1 MSGINFQP
9 TFIVQLGANS
19 SQHRVVVSAPSKGAP
34 FTIAAGDGTTNGR
47 VFAPQIGE
55 DQWDAERV
63 ALLEAHLNAALPGI
77 LNSVDLSKAGAADH
91 VNLMLR
97 GVAQSYMETT
107 LFDDSVDDLQRIGD
121 TAMTEIAKLSKQ
133 NNPPKRGPDYPID
146 PVDPVDPEEPI
157 FEEGELAVTI
167 MSALSAQFLQAN
179 GTLFVGSGI
188 PGSKYN
194 IVSNDLLEIGMTAH
208 RRGQWDTGRTWDEDE
223 INLDLATTVPA
234 DRWNVSWSIGL
245 KNPEVELITDLF
257 DIEFIMGLRNDGTLA
272 EGESIVYQLEH
283 NPEAVAPNSPYSF
296 TETTGIINSI
306 TDSRG
311 DAELRCVQNSSSLHW
326 VKSSLIP
333 PLAADAPVEGIYAAQ
348 IRATNKQTG
357 TVLINTLT
365 VSAMV

>member
-9 TFIVQLGANS
+9 TIIVQLGANS

-34 FTIAAGDGTTNGR
+34 FTIKSGDGTTNGR
-47 VFAPQIGE
+47 VFAPQVGE

-63 ALLEAHLNAALPGI
+63 ALLTAHLNAALPEI
-77 LNSVDLSKAGAADH
+77 LNNVDLSKSGAADR
-91 VNLMLR
+91 VNMLLR
-97 GVAQSYMETT
+97 AKAQTYMETT

-133 NNPPKRGPDYPID
+133 NNPPKRGPGY

-157 FEEGELAVTI
+157 FEEGETMVTL
-167 MSALSAQFLQAN
+167 MSALSARFLQPN
-179 GTLFVGSGI
+179 GTLFSGTGI

-194 IVSNDLLEIGMTAH
+194 IVSNDLLEIGLTAH
-208 RRGQWDTGRTWDEDE
+208 RRSKWDEGRTWDEAD
-223 INLDLATTVPA
+223 IHIDLATTVPA

-245 KNPEVELITDLF
+245 KNDDVELITDLF
-257 DIEFIMGLRNDGTLA
+257 DIEFIMGLRNDGTMA
-272 EGESIVYQLEH
+272 EGECIVYQLEY
-283 NPEAVAPNSPYSF
+283 NPDAVAPNSPYSF

-306 TDSRG
+306 VDSRS

-326 VKSSLIP
+326 VKASLLP
-333 PLAADAPVEGIYAAQ
+333 PLAADAPVEGIYGAQ

-357 TVLINTLT
+357 TVLTNTLI